1 MKMPGKSAT
10 SAPAASEENKS
21 PRPPTSA
28 AQVAPPPA
36 AQEEPAPA
44 APTRSASESSTAQ
57 ETVAGNGSLRA
68 LLWLSDTNHS
78 DAMSSLLGR
87 LGYQTEYLDIW
98 EQKVED
104 IHQGR
109 YDVIVT
115 NRNGAS
121 PNGERDLFR
130 LVNRLA
136 PETRRRIFMVLVG
149 DEFKTGNG
157 TQAFTA
163 MADLVCHPQDVDS
176 ADVIFR
182 STVTERARFYRSF
195 LEIEDKL

>member
-163 MADLVCHPQDVDS
+163 MADLVGSTARSSRSKTSSESSIDPYHPLPF
-176 ADVIFR
+176 I
-182 STVTERARFYRSF
+182 
-195 LEIEDKL
+195 